1 MGLISADG
9 DLREM
14 REWKQHTEYWGRL
27 HPEEGTQVQ
36 AVAEEFRK
44 REQNVQRQIGRKE
57 TCCI

>member
-9 DLREM
+9 DVREM
-14 REWKQHTEYWGRL
+14 REWKQHTGYWGRL

-44 REQNVQRQIGRKE
+44 RE
-57 TCCI
+57 